1 MNGLK
6 GGGLFVIGLA
16 LVILGGL
23 LFLPIID
30 WLINILAFVLIII
43 GAVLGIIGLIQV
55 FSGGGDD
62 Y

>member
-1 MNGLK
+1 MNKVG
-6 GGGLFVIGLA
+6 GGGLFIAGLA
-16 LVILGGL
+16 LVILGAL

-43 GAVLGIIGLIQV
+43 GVVLGVIGLIQI
-55 FSGGGDD
+55 FTGGND